1 MTTGL
6 FCFQMVWDDWED
18 EMERKKKHCI
28 RWDSVGYSNTL
39 TLSSIS
45 EREIYNR
52 AIEYLRDPKGWHGPQ
67 EWMGADSRK
76 VNSLPS
82 VH

>member
-1 MTTGL
+1 
-6 FCFQMVWDDWED
+6 
-18 EMERKKKHCI
+18 MERKKKHCI

-52 AIEYLRDPKGWHGPQ
+52 AIEYLRDPKAGVAW
-67 EWMGADSRK
+67 
-76 VNSLPS
+76 PS
-82 VH
+82 GMNGS